1 MKPTMCHAEMPRLKT
16 YMALAISC
24 SMFTPRVVISYAMA
38 PRPTVLLSGGLS
50 FKNLIVLR
58 HCSYVGWV
66 DHAPRPSK
74 EGPTPDHAS
83 GGGVLGKDRRNVDVP
98 FGLLSEKRLSST
110 FAILK
115 NGSELAG
122 NGAMI

>member
-1 MKPTMCHAEMPRLKT
+1 MPCRNATAQNLHG
-16 YMALAISC
+16 ISHLL
-24 SMFTPRVVISYAMA
+24 FHVYAACRYQLRHGA
-38 PRPTVLLSGGLS
+38 PADSIIVGGLS

-83 GGGVLGKDRRNVDVP
+83 GGGVPGKDRRNVDVP

-122 NGAMI
+122 NGAKLAVS